1 MPISRCIASS
11 PQRRRVVA
19 LCAVCLAAASVD
31 FVASP
36 SAAASPT
43 RLEGR
48 HCALTQP
55 PAAAGAYVTPGGF
68 LLVYPRNA
76 EIGERYSGC
85 RLIWVMQEAAFT
97 PLLLRAQY
105 RRGVLY
111 RVQGYDGRG
120 GDNATTCTLPTTD
133 PACAGLASHELLVL
147 NLPTWPRVC
156 TVDPAAAACR
166 ADPE

>member
-1 MPISRCIASS
+1 MRLDAA
-11 PQRRRVVA
+11 RRVRR
-19 LCAVCLAAASVD
+19 LAASLIAVGVCGTSV
-31 FVASP
+31 
-36 SAAASPT
+36 AAGSSVF
-43 RLEGR
+43 EGR
-48 HCALTQP
+48 HCDLAQP
-55 PAAAGAYVTPGGF
+55 PTDAGAYATPGGF
-68 LLVYPRNA
+68 LLVYPRNH
-76 EIGERYSGC
+76 GVGKDYSGC